1 MKRVVLHVVVIFVV
15 ALCTLSCK
23 GSSSAP
29 GKADTHV
36 IHEIDSSMIDPFHS
50 IGRHSFRIADTQT
63 IPAIESG
70 DYSVSWYV
78 DTEEWDFDPE
88 TNHIFAKIEFKKGN
102 EVIAT
107 FIDDEGWSY
116 IGVENSKALMFRSF
130 KVDEDCTAIVF
141 LGGIYAAGIPKLTI
155 FVMCNDEVKLV
166 FNKDYYIKEITDDRI
181 AIKRDSQ
188 GSDGNITISDGHI
201 SIVNK
206 DYPSGKIIY

>member
-1 MKRVVLHVVVIFVV
+1 MKRVVLHVVVLFVV

-23 GSSSAP
+23 GSSSAL

-63 IPAIESG
+63 IPTIESG

-88 TNHIFAKIEFKKGN
+88 TNHIFSKIEFKKGN

-107 FIDDEGWSY
+107 FIDNEGWSY

-141 LGGIYAAGIPKLTI
+141 MGGIYAAGIPKLTI

-181 AIKRDSQ
+181 VIKRDSQ

>member
-1 MKRVVLHVVVIFVV
+1 MKRVVPTVIVLFVV

-23 GSSSAP
+23 GPSSAA
-29 GKADTHV
+29 GEADTHV
-36 IHEIDSSMIDPFHS
+36 IHEIDSSMIDPFYS
-50 IGRHSFRIADTQT
+50 FGPHSFRIADTQT

-88 TNHIFAKIEFKKGN
+88 TNHIFAKIEFKKRN
-102 EVIAT
+102 KVIAT

-116 IGVENSKALMFRSF
+116 IGVEDSKVLMFRSF
-130 KVDEDCTAIVF
+130 KVDKDCTAIVF
-141 LGGIYAAGIPKLTI
+141 MGGIYAAGIPKLTI